1 MCRGALR
8 TDESARVPVHMGNTH
23 VVHVGEL
30 DLQGREQRSR
40 WGLHSH
46 GDDLRVEDRG
56 VPGDIKAT
64 KAVRGME
71 WH

>member
-1 MCRGALR
+1 MSRDTFR
-8 TDESARVPVHMGNTH
+8 TDESARVPTHMGSTH

-56 VPGDIKAT
+56 VPGDIKA
-64 KAVRGME
+64 
-71 WH
+71 